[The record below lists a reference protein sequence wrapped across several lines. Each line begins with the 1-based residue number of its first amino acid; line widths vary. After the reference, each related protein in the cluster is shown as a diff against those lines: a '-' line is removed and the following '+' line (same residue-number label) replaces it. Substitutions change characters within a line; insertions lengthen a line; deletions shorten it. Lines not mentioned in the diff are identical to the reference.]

1 MGVVPAPS
9 SRLTAHLGEV
19 PTPPRWVRALPF
31 ALVAV
36 GLALQATP
44 ANYFAIGFL
53 FIALP
58 AFAAFSSRP
67 RVIWP
72 MAVVSLALQVLV
84 ALPEGHA
91 AEQHHLMAYAV
102 TGMVAVV
109 SAALA
114 RQRRRQFRDLVA
126 ARSVA
131 EALQHTLLRPVP
143 ERVGELRTAAL
154 YRPAEDGTPI
164 SGDLYDLAM
173 TPFGCRALVGD
184 VRGKGLTAVETVSA
198 VLSAF
203 REAAHECG
211 DLAEVAARMDRRLLR
226 EAALTGDGELFA
238 TAILVQYDPDG
249 GLTVVNRGHLDPL
262 LVADGAVRKLR
273 TPAAL
278 PLGFG
283 DLGDPGDPGDLGDA
297 AVPGAGPGAPGG
309 AEAGAAIRHRLRP
322 EEVVLL
328 YTDGASEAR
337 DTEGRFYP
345 LRSRLAE
352 RFPAGAPECSPAKVV
367 AFLGD
372 DLAAYSERR
381 QDDLAL
387 MAISR

>member
-1 MGVVPAPS
+1 MGVVPSPS
-9 SRLTAHLGEV
+9 SRLTALAGGI
-19 PTPPRWVRALPF
+19 PTPPRWVRALPL

-36 GLALQATP
+36 GLLLEVTP
-44 ANYFAIGFL
+44 AGRFAVGFL

-58 AFAAFSSRP
+58 AFAAFSSGP
-67 RVIWP
+67 RVVWLL
-72 MAVVSLALQVLV
+72 ALVSLGLQAVV
-84 ALPEGHA
+84 ALPQQHVT
-91 AEQHHLMAYAV
+91 EQHHVMAYAV
-102 TGMVAVV
+102 TGMVALV

-131 EALQHTLLRPVP
+131 EALQQTLLRPVP
-143 ERVGELRTAAL
+143 DRVGGLRTAAL
-154 YRPAEDGTPI
+154 YRPAEAGTPI
-164 SGDLYDLAM
+164 SGDLYDLAT

-203 REAAHECG
+203 REAAHEVA
-211 DLAEVAARMDRRLLR
+211 DLEEVAARMDRRLLR

-238 TAILVQYDPDG
+238 TAILVQYDADG

-262 LVADGAVRKLR
+262 LVADGAVRTLR

-278 PLGFG
+278 PLGLG
-283 DLGDPGDPGDLGDA
+283 DLG
-297 AVPGAGPGAPGG
+297 GPSG
-309 AEAGAAIRHRLRP
+309 ELLRHRLAP

-337 DTEGRFYP
+337 DADGRFYP

-352 RFPAGAPECSPAKVV
+352 RFPAGAGGPECSPAKVI

-372 DLAAYSERR
+372 DLAAYSESR

-387 MAISR
+387 MALSAGG